1 MVIRACRQP
10 IVMRGLAEG
19 IIPPPKG
26 HSYRHLSIRNAVG
39 AVLRTEQF
47 GGDEYVVAPV
57 IALVGDIAI
66 WPVNAPEPEFVPLE
80 VLELA
85 PAGWNGRPVCAGH
98 PAGADGPVSANS
110 PRVLESSAFGTVFN
124 AQVRHGRLEVESWM
138 NPSRAQAVGPDATGV
153 LERVAAAVPVEVSV
167 GCFITLV
174 EDPGVDRNGR
184 AYRYKWA
191 SIVQDHL
198 AMLKEG
204 DTGACSVEMGCGS
217 PRTASAHRHRVH
229 IVTAAGMSIE
239 ERDMTVAATQPGAP
253 APAPT
258 PVPHSP
264 APAPAPTPAP
274 SAPTSAP
281 APATPPAPRSL
292 KDRFMEKLKFITKPR
307 TAVAGL
313 SDEDLRMRISDALRA
328 VEPGFQGI
336 DMVFPD
342 DMQVIYWCAPA
353 DAWLTLRRSFT
364 ADAAGV
370 IALNDDREEVVPVV
384 TFEPVSPTTA
394 AAAPTPAATGAA
406 PTAAAG
412 CGCQHPAPATANTGD
427 NPMQFTDAQK
437 AARAPRIKALI
448 DNPRCQFAA
457 ADQSYLETLADDRLQ
472 ALEDG
477 SKDTTGN
484 PAPNAPAPGA
494 PNTGGADNA
503 PHPTTDH
510 VGAPAPG
517 TVPAAPGTPAPAPA
531 APAAPGSTTPSTS
544 AAAPAAAA
552 AKPLTSAEWMAQ
564 APPEIRGLVER
575 QQAADTARKTTLIGQ
590 LKTAQAEYTEAELQ
604 AMDVPALE
612 RVARLA
618 KVDAPAADFSGIG
631 LPRASAAAGDTGA
644 PAPIDMVSRI
654 AAKAKE
660 QQKAS

>member
-1 MVIRACRQP
+1 MIIRALRRPP
-10 IVMRGLAEG
+10 IVGRELAGLKPADNVHG
-19 IIPPPKG
+19 TG
-26 HSYRHLSIRNAVG
+26 QQYRHLAIRNAVG

-47 GGDEYVVAPV
+47 GGNDHVVAPV

-80 VLELA
+80 VISLA
-85 PAGWNGRPVCAGH
+85 PAGWDGRPVCAGH
-98 PAGADGPVSANS
+98 PSGQDGPVSANS
-110 PRVLESSAFGTVFN
+110 PRVLEASSFGTVFGT
-124 AQVRHGRLEVESWM
+124 QVRNGRLEMESWM
-138 NPSRAQAVGPDATGV
+138 NPVRAAAVGPDASGV
-153 LERVAAAVPVEVSV
+153 LERVAAAMDVEVSV

-184 AYRYKWA
+184 AYRFKWA
-191 SIVQDHL
+191 SIVPDHL

-229 IVTAAGMSIE
+229 IVTATGMNIE
-239 ERDMTVAATQPGAP
+239 ERTMTVAAATNQPGAP

-258 PVPHSP
+258 PAPHSP

-274 SAPTSAP
+274 APAAP
-281 APATPPAPRSL
+281 APATPPAAPTRSL
-292 KDRFMEKLKFITKPR
+292 KDRFMDALKFKPKPR
-307 TAVAGL
+307 TAVGGL

-353 DAWLTLRRSFT
+353 DAWLTLRRSFS

-370 IALNDDREEVVPVV
+370 ITLNDDREEVTPVV

-394 AAAPTPAATGAA
+394 EAAPAAAAAGAA
-406 PTAAAG
+406 PKAAAG
-412 CGCQHPAPATANTGD
+412 CGCQHATVPATTGE
-427 NPMQFTDAQK
+427 NAMQLTDAQK

-448 DNPRCQFAA
+448 DNPKTSFIA
-457 ADQSYLETLADDRLQ
+457 ADQSYLETLSEERIKQ
-472 ALEDG
+472 LEDD
-477 SKDTTGN
+477 SKDTTEN
-484 PAPNAPAPGA
+484 PAPKEPAPNA

-503 PHPTTDH
+503 PKPTTDH
-510 VGAPAPG
+510 VGPGTGGNAPAPAPG
-517 TVPAAPGTPAPAPA
+517 TVAP
-531 APAAPGSTTPSTS
+531 SNS
-544 AAAPAAAA
+544 AAAPTAAAA
-552 AKPLTSAEWMAQ
+552 APKPLTEAEWLAQ
-564 APPEIRGLVER
+564 APQGIRDLVSR
-575 QQAADTARKTTLIGQ
+575 QQAADAARKTTLIGQ

-631 LPRASAAAGDTGA
+631 LPRASAAAADTGA
-644 PAPIDMVSRI
+644 PPPIDMVSRI
-654 AAKAKE
+654 AAKASGKE
-660 QQKAS
+660 QKAS